1 MGEIFKRQAAA
12 AALRFSG
19 ERLTDEAKG
28 QIEIE
33 HLHRYFIARHY
44 CRGKDVLDIASGEGY
59 GAAYLAQVAQSV
71 VGVEIDPI
79 SVEHAT
85 KSYDYLNLRF
95 QIGDAR
101 RINLP
106 DASIDVVVS
115 FETLEHFFEQ
125 EAFLKEVRRVLR
137 CDGILII
144 STPDQDIYSPTSS
157 SANPFHVR
165 ELTKDQFVSLLK
177 QNFPWVSLCL
187 QRPLIGSVVVP
198 ENSIQEESPA
208 LFFEKRGPEY
218 FESNEGMARP
228 LYLLA
233 FASATTQ
240 PIPKFS
246 AYIEDNAIDFWR
258 VRASELQAE
267 LDANAFWQ
275 EKAGELQVELRT
287 LYQSRSW
294 RFLAP
299 LRHLVA
305 SLRRSRRPEA
315 HNGADIP
322 SASSSKESDTLKVV
336 REPSANEVLYSQ
348 AMDETLIETQKKYLG
363 DDYLH
368 KKAKLAIGVV
378 TYNNASRDLKRL
390 FSSAQVAA
398 VQANIDAVSIYVLD
412 NGAATDRELISN
424 FGLLALETQGN
435 IGFGAAHNRL
445 MQRAFTDGAEIY
457 IAANPDGAF
466 HPDALKFIIAMNA
479 AQEGNSLI
487 EALQFPEEHP
497 KVFDISN
504 FDTPWASGAC
514 LTIPRKI
521 YETLGGFDEN
531 FFMYCEDV
539 DYSWRAR
546 ANGFSVKICP
556 RALFFHATT
565 NREPSH
571 NIRVMMLRSGITL
584 AQKWG
589 GQNFERDLVAELKKM
604 KFDQNSSRPDLVESS
619 WQEIADFE
627 HFFHFAKV
635 RWS

>member
-1 MGEIFKRQAAA
+1 MGEIFKRQAVAEVS
-12 AALRFSG
+12 RFSG

-33 HLHRYFIARHY
+33 HLHRYFFARHY
-44 CRGKDVLDIASGEGY
+44 CRGKDVRDITSGEGY
-59 GAAYLAQVAQSV
+59 GSAYLAQVAQSFIS
-71 VGVEIDPI
+71 VEIDPI
-79 SVEHAT
+79 STEHT
-85 KSYDYLNLRF
+85 RKSCDYPSLRF
-95 QIGDAR
+95 QIGDSR
-101 RINLP
+101 RIDLP
-106 DASIDVVVS
+106 DVSVDVVVS
-115 FETLEHFFEQ
+115 FETLEHFLEQ
-125 EAFLKEVRRVLR
+125 EAFPKEVRRVLR
-137 CDGILII
+137 DDGISII
-144 STPDQDIYSPTSS
+144 IKLDQDYYSPTCSS
-157 SANPFHVR
+157 GNLFHVR
-165 ELTKDQFVSLLK
+165 KLTKDQFVSFLQQK
-177 QNFPWVSLCL
+177 FPWVSLCL
-187 QRPLIGSVVVP
+187 QRPMIGSVVVP
-198 ENSIQEESPA
+198 ESSIQDQSPT
-208 LFFEKRGPEY
+208 LFFEKLGPAY

-228 LYLLA
+228 PYLLA
-233 FASATTQ
+233 PAWATAQ
-240 PIPKFS
+240 PIPKFGPD
-246 AYIEDNAIDFWR
+246 IEDNAIDLWR
-258 VRASELQAE
+258 VRASERQVELIELQAE
-267 LDANAFWQ
+267 IRA
-275 EKAGELQVELRT
+275 
-287 LYQSRSW
+287 LYESRSW
-294 RFLAP
+294 CLFTP
-299 LRHLVA
+299 LRHLVP
-305 SLRRSRRPEA
+305 SLRRLRRPGA
-315 HNGADIP
+315 HSNVYKP
-322 SASSSKESDTLKVV
+322 SASSSNDSDTLKVAY
-336 REPSANEVLYSQ
+336 ESSANEARSSQ
-348 AMDETLIETQKKYLG
+348 AMDETLVAAQKKSLG
-363 DDYLH
+363 DDYLN
-368 KKAKLAIGVV
+368 KNAKLAIGVV
-378 TYNNASRDLKRL
+378 TYNNAPRDLKRL
-390 FSSAQVAA
+390 FSSAQIAA
-398 VQANIDAVSIYVLD
+398 VQADIDAVSIYLLD

-479 AQEGNSLI
+479 AQGGNSLI

-521 YETLGGFDEN
+521 YETLGGFDEH

-565 NREPSH
+565 NREPS
-571 NIRVMMLRSGITL
+571 NKIRIMMLRSGITL

-589 GQNFERDLVAELKKM
+589 GQKFERDLVAELRKM
-604 KFDQNSSRPDLVESS
+604 KCDQNSSRPAQVDPS

>member
-85 KSYDYLNLRF
+85 KSYDYPNLRF

-258 VRASELQAE
+258 VRASELQ
-267 LDANAFWQ
+267 
-275 EKAGELQVELRT
+275 VELSELRAETRT

-294 RFLAP
+294 RLLAP

-305 SLRRSRRPEA
+305 SLRRLRRPEA
-315 HNGADIP
+315 HINADIP
-322 SASSSKESDTLKVV
+322 SASSSKESDTLKVAH
-336 REPSANEVLYSQ
+336 EPSANEVLSSQ
-348 AMDETLIETQKKYLG
+348 AMDETLVATQKKYLG

-368 KKAKLAIGVV
+368 KKAKVAIGVV
-378 TYNNASRDLKRL
+378 SYNNAPRDLKRL

-398 VQANIDAVSIYVLD
+398 VQANIDDVSIYLLD

-435 IGFGAAHNRL
+435 IGFGAAHNHL
-445 MQRAFTDGAEIY
+445 MQRAFTDGAEFY

-479 AQEGNSLI
+479 AQDGSSLI

-497 KVFDISN
+497 KIFDISN

-521 YETLGGFDEN
+521 YETLGGFDES

-565 NREPSH
+565 NREPSN
-571 NIRVMMLRSGITL
+571 NIRIMMLRSGITL

-604 KFDQNSSRPDLVESS
+604 KFEQNSSRPDQVESS